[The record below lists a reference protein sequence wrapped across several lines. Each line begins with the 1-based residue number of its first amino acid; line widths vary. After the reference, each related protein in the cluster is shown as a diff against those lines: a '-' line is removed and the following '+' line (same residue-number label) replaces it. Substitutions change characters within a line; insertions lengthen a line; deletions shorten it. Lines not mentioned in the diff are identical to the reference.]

1 MKLGL
6 FLAAFVGLAAATAI
20 VGFIGFDGVF
30 AALSGMGWRGLAFLC
45 LYTAIPFFLLGTAW
59 FVIDEDA
66 PLRHWAAFIW
76 ARVIRDAGS
85 ELLPFSHIGGFVM
98 GARAAILQ
106 GVAPATA
113 FSTTVVDVT
122 TEIIAQLG
130 FTGLGLGMLIAVLG
144 LRSDH
149 NALIGAVSAGL
160 LVSAGG
166 AGLFLVLQ
174 RRGGGLIE
182 ALTARFIPAAAA
194 RAGALSR
201 AVRAL
206 YQNPAR
212 ICSGV
217 LIHLGAWIASGVGAW
232 IALKLAGAQISLAS
246 VLAIESLVTA
256 VRSAAFVAPMG
267 IGVQEA
273 AYALIGPLFGLDAE
287 LAVAL
292 SLLKRARDLAIG
304 VPALLAWQ
312 GVEGLRLIS
321 RKPAL
326 ATGEAE

>member
-1 MKLGL
+1 MKLGML
-6 FLAAFVGLAAATAI
+6 LAAVVGLAAATAI
-20 VGFIGFDGVF
+20 VGYIGFGGVF
-30 AALSGMGWRGLAFLC
+30 AALSGIGWRGLAFLC
-45 LYTAIPFFLLGTAW
+45 LYSAIPFFLLGTAW
-59 FVIDEDA
+59 FVIDPDA

-76 ARVIRDAGS
+76 ARVIRDSGS

-98 GARAAILQ
+98 GARAVILQ
-106 GVAPATA
+106 GVTPAAA

-144 LRSDH
+144 LHSNH

-182 ALTARFIPAAAA
+182 ALTARFVPAATA
-194 RAGALSR
+194 RAGVASR
-201 AVRAL
+201 AIRAL
-206 YQNPAR
+206 YRHPAR
-212 ICSGV
+212 IGAGV
-217 LIHLGAWIASGVGAW
+217 VIHLGAWIASGVGAW
-232 IALKLAGAQISLAS
+232 IALRLAGVDISLSA

-273 AYALIGPLFGLDAE
+273 AYALIGPMFGLGAE
-287 LAVAL
+287 VAVAL

-304 VPALLAWQ
+304 VPALLVWQ
-312 GVEGLRLIS
+312 GAEGIRLIS
-321 RKPAL
+321 RKSAI
-326 ATGEAE
+326 ATGKVE